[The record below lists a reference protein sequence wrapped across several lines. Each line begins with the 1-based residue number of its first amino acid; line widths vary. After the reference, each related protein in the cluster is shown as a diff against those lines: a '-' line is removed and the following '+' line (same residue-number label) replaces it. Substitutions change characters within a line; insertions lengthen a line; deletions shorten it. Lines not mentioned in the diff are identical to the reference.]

1 MPSDAILFGQ
11 VAQITPWKGQDNA
24 IRTLAEVRRLG
35 IAGHLLIVGDVAF
48 DGRGVR
54 YDNRAFHRDLHELVD
69 TLRIRDS
76 VHFLGWR
83 DDIPEILRACDLSL
97 FPSRDEPFG
106 TAVAESM
113 AMGVPALV
121 SSDGRTSEFIVD
133 RESGRVL
140 PADRHDLWAQAAYEL
155 LNDRRALECM
165 SHQAIAAVARFT
177 DETYA
182 REMLDVYRR
191 VL

>member
-1 MPSDAILFGQ
+1 M
-11 VAQITPWKGQDNA
+11 
-24 IRTLAEVRRLG
+24 
-35 IAGHLLIVGDVAF
+35 
-48 DGRGVR
+48 R

-83 DDIPEILRACDLSL
+83 DDIPEILRACNLSF

-113 AMGVPALV
+113 AIGVPALV
-121 SSDGRTSEFIVD
+121 SSDGGTSEFIVD

-140 PADRHDLWAQAAYEL
+140 PPDRHDLWAQAAYEL

-165 SHQAIAAVARFT
+165 SHKAIDAVARFT
-177 DETYA
+177 DETYI